1 MEKIIV
7 PNVLDAVDI
16 EVGGD
21 GAVYGNTLMQV
32 FRMIKEVEFF
42 SYCHRAALG

>member
-7 PNVLDAVDI
+7 PDVLDAVDI

-21 GAVYGNTLMQV
+21 GAVYGNSLM
-32 FRMIKEVEFF
+32 
-42 SYCHRAALG
+42 